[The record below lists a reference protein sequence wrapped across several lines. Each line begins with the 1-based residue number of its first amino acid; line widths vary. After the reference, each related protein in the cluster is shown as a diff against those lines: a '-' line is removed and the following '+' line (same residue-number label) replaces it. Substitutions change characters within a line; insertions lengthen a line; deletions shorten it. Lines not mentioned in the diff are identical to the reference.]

1 MIFRVNKNKNYTVIS
16 NYHLKDKNLSLKAK
30 GLLSQML
37 SLPEEWNYSIP
48 GLVAINK
55 EKETSI
61 KTTLDELKLNKYLIV
76 TKLYPN
82 QTKSGRY
89 EYIYDIYEYPK
100 QEVEKQDLE
109 ILGVENLGIEN
120 LGLNKVLNNKI
131 LKNKIK
137 NIYIKPTLEEVQEYC
152 KERKNNVDPKK
163 FYDYY
168 EVNDWIDN
176 KGNKVKNWK
185 QKLITWE
192 KHNTE
197 DNSKTPDWFNEDI
210 KEVHD
215 IKKEEELK
223 DLLKEFKD
231 EINN

>member
-1 MIFRVNKNKNYTVIS
+1 MVFRINKTRDYSVMS
-16 NYHLKDKNLSLKAK
+16 NYHLRDKNLSLKAK
-30 GLLSQML
+30 GMLSLML
-37 SLPEEWNYSIP
+37 SLPENWDYSVR
-48 GLVAINK
+48 GLEKICIESKNAINR
-55 EKETSI
+55 I
-61 KTTLDELKLNKYLIV
+61 LNELERNKYLVRKRVYFNGKISQWEYNIYE
-76 TKLYPN
+76 TNLYPQNEDIQNEDIQN
-82 QTKSGRY
+82 Q
-89 EYIYDIYEYPK
+89 D
-100 QEVEKQDLE
+100 
-109 ILGVENLGIEN
+109 IEN
-120 LGLNKVLNNKI
+120 GDINKIKNNKILNNKI
-131 LKNKIK
+131 LK

-152 KERKNNVDPKK
+152 KERKNNVDPNK

>member
-30 GLLSQML
+30 GMLSLML
-37 SLPEEWNYSIP
+37 SLPDDWDYSVRGLEKICLESKNTINRILNELERNRYLVRKRVYSDRKISEW
-48 GLVAINK
+48 
-55 EKETSI
+55 
-61 KTTLDELKLNKYLIV
+61 
-76 TKLYPN
+76 
-82 QTKSGRY
+82 
-89 EYIYDIYEYPK
+89 EYNIYETNLCP
-100 QEVEKQDLE
+100 QNEDLQNE
-109 ILGVENLGIEN
+109 DLQNEDIQNGDN
-120 LGLNKVLNNKI
+120 NKVLNNKI

-152 KERKNNVDPKK
+152 KERKNNVDPRK

-197 DNSKTPDWFNEDI
+197 DNSRTPDWFNEDI

-215 IKKEEELK
+215 IKKEEELEN
-223 DLLKEFKD
+223 LLKEFKD
-231 EINN
+231 ETHN

>member
-1 MIFRVNKNKNYTVIS
+1 MVFRVNKTKDYTVIS
-16 NYHLKDKNLSLKAK
+16 NYHLKDKSLSLKAK
-30 GLLSQML
+30 GMLSLML
-37 SLPEEWNYSIP
+37 SLPDDWDYSVRGLEKICLESKNTINRILNELERNRYLVRKRVYSDRKISEW
-48 GLVAINK
+48 
-55 EKETSI
+55 
-61 KTTLDELKLNKYLIV
+61 
-76 TKLYPN
+76 
-82 QTKSGRY
+82 
-89 EYIYDIYEYPK
+89 EYNIYETNLCP
-100 QEVEKQDLE
+100 QNEDLQNE
-109 ILGVENLGIEN
+109 DLQNEDIQNGDN
-120 LGLNKVLNNKI
+120 NKILNNKI
-131 LKNKIK
+131 LNNKVLK

-152 KERKNNVDPKK
+152 KERKNNVDPRK

-231 EINN
+231 ETHN

>member
-1 MIFRVNKNKNYTVIS
+1 MVFRVNKTTDYTVIS

-30 GLLSQML
+30 GMLSLML
-37 SLPEEWNYSIP
+37 SLPDDWDYSVRGLEKICLESKNTINRILNELERNRYLVRKRVYSDRKISEW
-48 GLVAINK
+48 
-55 EKETSI
+55 
-61 KTTLDELKLNKYLIV
+61 
-76 TKLYPN
+76 
-82 QTKSGRY
+82 
-89 EYIYDIYEYPK
+89 EYNIYETNLCP
-100 QEVEKQDLE
+100 QNEDLQNE
-109 ILGVENLGIEN
+109 DLQNEDLQNGDN
-120 LGLNKVLNNKI
+120 NKILNNKI
-131 LKNKIK
+131 LNNKVLK

-152 KERKNNVDPKK
+152 KERKNNVDPRK

-185 QKLITWE
+185 QKIITWE

-197 DNSKTPDWFNEDI
+197 ENSKTPDWFNEDI

-231 EINN
+231 ETHN

>member
-1 MIFRVNKNKNYTVIS
+1 MVFRVNKTKDYTVIS
-16 NYHLKDKNLSLKAK
+16 NYHLKDKSLSLKAK
-30 GLLSQML
+30 GMLSLML
-37 SLPEEWNYSIP
+37 SLPDDWDYSVRGLEKICLESKNTINRILNELERNRYLVRKRVYSDRKISEW
-48 GLVAINK
+48 
-55 EKETSI
+55 
-61 KTTLDELKLNKYLIV
+61 
-76 TKLYPN
+76 
-82 QTKSGRY
+82 
-89 EYIYDIYEYPK
+89 EYNIYETNLCP
-100 QEVEKQDLE
+100 QNEDLQNE
-109 ILGVENLGIEN
+109 DLQNEDIQNGDN
-120 LGLNKVLNNKI
+120 NKILNNKI
-131 LKNKIK
+131 LNNKVLK

-152 KERKNNVDPKK
+152 KERKNNVDPNK

-231 EINN
+231 ETYN

>member
-30 GLLSQML
+30 GMLSLML
-37 SLPEEWNYSIP
+37 SLPDDWDYSVR
-48 GLVAINK
+48 GLEKICIESKNAINR
-55 EKETSI
+55 I
-61 KTTLDELKLNKYLIV
+61 LNELERNKYLVRKRVYFNGKISQWEYNIYE
-76 TKLYPN
+76 TNLYPQNEDIQNEDIQN
-82 QTKSGRY
+82 Q
-89 EYIYDIYEYPK
+89 D
-100 QEVEKQDLE
+100 
-109 ILGVENLGIEN
+109 IEN
-120 LGLNKVLNNKI
+120 GDINKIKNNKI
-131 LKNKIK
+131 LNNKVLK
-137 NIYIKPTLEEVQEYC
+137 NIYIKPTLKEVQEYC
-152 KERKNNVDPKK
+152 KERKNNVDPNK

-215 IKKEEELK
+215 IEKEEELK

>member
-1 MIFRVNKNKNYTVIS
+1 MVFRVNKTTDYTVIS

-30 GLLSQML
+30 GMLSLML
-37 SLPEEWNYSIP
+37 SLPDDWDYSVRGLEKICLESKNTINRILNELERNRYLVRKRVYSDRKISEW
-48 GLVAINK
+48 
-55 EKETSI
+55 
-61 KTTLDELKLNKYLIV
+61 
-76 TKLYPN
+76 
-82 QTKSGRY
+82 
-89 EYIYDIYEYPK
+89 EYNIYETNLCP
-100 QEVEKQDLE
+100 QNEDLQNE
-109 ILGVENLGIEN
+109 DLQNEDIQNGDN
-120 LGLNKVLNNKI
+120 NKILNNKI
-131 LKNKIK
+131 LNNKVLK

-152 KERKNNVDPKK
+152 KERKNNVDPRK

-185 QKLITWE
+185 QKIITWE

-197 DNSKTPDWFNEDI
+197 ENSKTPDWFNEDI

-215 IKKEEELK
+215 IEKEEELK

-231 EINN
+231 ETHN

>member
-1 MIFRVNKNKNYTVIS
+1 MVFRVNKTTDYTVIS

-30 GLLSQML
+30 GMLSLML
-37 SLPEEWNYSIP
+37 SLPDDWDYSVRGLEKICLESKNTINRILNELERNRYLVRKRVYSDRKISEW
-48 GLVAINK
+48 
-55 EKETSI
+55 
-61 KTTLDELKLNKYLIV
+61 
-76 TKLYPN
+76 
-82 QTKSGRY
+82 
-89 EYIYDIYEYPK
+89 EYNIYETNLCP
-100 QEVEKQDLE
+100 QNEDLQNE
-109 ILGVENLGIEN
+109 DLQNEDIQNGDN
-120 LGLNKVLNNKI
+120 NKILNNKI
-131 LKNKIK
+131 LNNKILK

-152 KERKNNVDPKK
+152 KERKNNVDPRK

>member
-1 MIFRVNKNKNYTVIS
+1 MVFRVNKTTDYTVIS

-30 GLLSQML
+30 GMLSLML
-37 SLPEEWNYSIP
+37 SLPDDWDYSVRGLEKICLESKNTINRILNELERNRYLVRKRVYSDRKISEW
-48 GLVAINK
+48 
-55 EKETSI
+55 
-61 KTTLDELKLNKYLIV
+61 
-76 TKLYPN
+76 
-82 QTKSGRY
+82 
-89 EYIYDIYEYPK
+89 EYNIYETNLCP
-100 QEVEKQDLE
+100 QNEDLQNE
-109 ILGVENLGIEN
+109 DLQNEDIQNGDN
-120 LGLNKVLNNKI
+120 NKVLNNKI

-152 KERKNNVDPKK
+152 KERKNNVDPRK

-197 DNSKTPDWFNEDI
+197 DNSRTPDWFNEDI

-215 IKKEEELK
+215 IKKEEELEN
-223 DLLKEFKD
+223 LLKEFKD
-231 EINN
+231 ETHN

>member
-1 MIFRVNKNKNYTVIS
+1 MVFRVNKTTDYTVIS

-30 GLLSQML
+30 GMLSLML
-37 SLPEEWNYSIP
+37 SLPDDWDYSVRGLEKICLESKNTINRILNELERNRYLVRKRVYSDRKISEW
-48 GLVAINK
+48 
-55 EKETSI
+55 
-61 KTTLDELKLNKYLIV
+61 
-76 TKLYPN
+76 
-82 QTKSGRY
+82 
-89 EYIYDIYEYPK
+89 EYNIYETNLCP
-100 QEVEKQDLE
+100 QNEDLQNE
-109 ILGVENLGIEN
+109 DLQNEDIQNGDN
-120 LGLNKVLNNKI
+120 NKILNNKI
-131 LKNKIK
+131 LNNKVLK

-152 KERKNNVDPKK
+152 KERKNNVDPRK

-192 KHNTE
+192 KHSTE

>member
-1 MIFRVNKNKNYTVIS
+1 MIFRVNKSKNYTVIS

-30 GLLSQML
+30 GMLSLML
-37 SLPEEWNYSIP
+37 SLPDDWDYSVR
-48 GLVAINK
+48 GLEKICIESKNAINRILNELERNRYLVRK
-55 EKETSI
+55 RVYYNGKISEWEYNIYET
-61 KTTLDELKLNKYLIV
+61 N
-76 TKLYPN
+76 LYPQNEDIQNEDIQN
-82 QTKSGRY
+82 Q
-89 EYIYDIYEYPK
+89 D
-100 QEVEKQDLE
+100 
-109 ILGVENLGIEN
+109 IEN
-120 LGLNKVLNNKI
+120 GDINKILNNKI

-176 KGNKVKNWK
+176 KGNKVRNWK

-210 KEVHD
+210 KEEHN
-215 IKKEEELK
+215 KEKEEELK
-223 DLLKEFKD
+223 ELLKEFKD
-231 EINN
+231 ETYN

>member
-1 MIFRVNKNKNYTVIS
+1 MVFRINKTRDYSVMS
-16 NYHLKDKNLSLKAK
+16 NYHLRDKNLSLKAK
-30 GLLSQML
+30 GMLSLML
-37 SLPEEWNYSIP
+37 SLPENWDYSVR
-48 GLVAINK
+48 GLEKICIESKNAINR
-55 EKETSI
+55 I
-61 KTTLDELKLNKYLIV
+61 LNELERNKYLVRKRVYFNGKISQWEYNIYE
-76 TKLYPN
+76 TNLYPQNEDIQNEDIQN
-82 QTKSGRY
+82 Q
-89 EYIYDIYEYPK
+89 D
-100 QEVEKQDLE
+100 
-109 ILGVENLGIEN
+109 IEN
-120 LGLNKVLNNKI
+120 GDINKIKNNKILNNKI
-131 LKNKIK
+131 LK

-152 KERKNNVDPKK
+152 KERKNNVDPRK